1 VDRPSGWSAN
11 PVQFNRE
18 AVKNLRAPE
27 AFEHTER
34 VSMEMNL
41 GWDRIAD
48 LTNQGAI
55 ARGREGWKNKDGI

>member
-1 VDRPSGWSAN
+1 MDRPSGWSAN

-18 AVKNLRAPE
+18 AVNNLRAPE
-27 AFEHTER
+27 AFEHAEP
-34 VSMEMNL
+34 VLMEMGL
-41 GWDRIAD
+41 DGDRIAD